1 MLSWPIRGQL
11 PVPLTE
17 DSRSSYAIRVSP
29 QESLAAVTSATLDKI
44 GFDHRNGVGV
54 LEFTGNLLVEGVLKI
69 SATSGTQIVDINAA
83 LQR

>member
-17 DSRSSYAIRVSP
+17 DSRSPYAIRVSP

-44 GFDHRNGVGV
+44 GFDPRNGVEV